1 MILWASSLPVGDNK
15 AKERRFTDSDVCRPF
30 LLGICINDLFINTVS
45 IPLSLSLCVCVC
57 MYKHVLFLMYL
68 ERQSC
73 HKYLN
78 LISYWT
84 QYKFPLVF
92 LSYNKSSHLFIINF
106 EHFHLLFFVEG
117 LCPELDH
124 IRGTSF
130 GPEIFGTVTRSLC
143 EIK

>member
-45 IPLSLSLCVCVC
+45 IPLSLSVYVQACPVITV
-57 MYKHVLFLMYL
+57 FG
-68 ERQSC
+68 RITC

-106 EHFHLLFFVEG
+106 EHFHLLFLWKDCV
-117 LCPELDH
+117 LN
-124 IRGTSF
+124 
-130 GPEIFGTVTRSLC
+130 
-143 EIK
+143 